1 MNKNE
6 NKKEN
11 IFSKIG
17 GAIKEFFTVKIKE
30 FFVGKEEEKEV
41 AVTIFDDGAFEKGL
55 SYDETRYYSKILH
68 ANDTKAYDKTQN
80 GLCLIVLG
88 SISLIV
94 GILFIFLSMQRRMN
108 VIIGI
113 NVASVQFVICII
125 CLLIAVVLL
134 STGIPRFVG
143 AHNRRKKYH
152 TWIQKLGNAKK
163 KEN

>member
-1 MNKNE
+1 ME
-6 NKKEN
+6 EKKSLFKKVWES
-11 IFSKIG
+11 IKI
-17 GAIKEFFTVKIKE
+17 FFTVKIKE

-41 AVTIFDDGAFEKGL
+41 EVTIFNDGTFYKGL
-55 SYDETRYYSKILH
+55 SYEETRFYSKILH

-88 SISLIV
+88 GISLIV
-94 GILFIFLSMQRRMN
+94 GILFIFLSLQRRTN

-113 NVASVQFVICII
+113 NFLSIQFVVCII
-125 CLLIAVVLL
+125 CLLIAIVLL
-134 STGIPRFVG
+134 STGIPRVVG
-143 AHNRRKKYH
+143 AYNRRKKYH